1 VTGTARTCFCIQSAG
16 IVRPVTGSGLHD
28 IFHSTAFD
36 VTRNL
41 ALFFVAVFW
50 IGLAFWVNR
59 DARRRIDD
67 GWLIG
72 TATLVGLVPF
82 IGPLVYLLF
91 RPPETLAEV
100 RAREIEVRA
109 LETRLLQRPQPRCPV
124 CRSDVAPDYLVCPI
138 CTTTLREPCVSC
150 KAPLEPLWQAC
161 PYCATPAGAKV
172 EPASLDLDAALTA
185 EAVAIPQGA
194 KPRRRRVAAS

>member
-1 VTGTARTCFCIQSAG
+1 M
-16 IVRPVTGSGLHD
+16 
-28 IFHSTAFD
+28 
-36 VTRNL
+36 
-41 ALFFVAVFW
+41 
-50 IGLAFWVNR
+50 
-59 DARRRIDD
+59 DD

-150 KAPLEPLWQAC
+150 KAPPPVLSVPPTRPAAPRGPLLSLKA
-161 PYCATPAGAKV
+161 PVGAALAGLPVLRAPGGGEGRAGLARSRRGAPRRGGRDPAGGQAP
-172 EPASLDLDAALTA
+172 PA
-185 EAVAIPQGA
+185 PG
-194 KPRRRRVAAS
+194 RRVVAQ